1 MPSIKMEKQIRLKF
15 LIMETKA
22 RLPQLKKYQSILF
35 SFILMLSTFSVT
47 AQTQIGSDIDGEAAG
62 DWSGFSVSMPDGN
75 TVAIGAHLNDDNG
88 TNAGHVRIYKLIKNQ
103 WLQKGGDIDG
113 DSANDVSGMSVVM
126 PDSNTVAIGAPF
138 NDGNSNNSGHVRI
151 YKWRG
156 NTWIQIGNDIDGEAM
171 SNLSGFSVSMPDSNI
186 VAIGAHGNNDNGSLS
201 GHVRIYRWNG
211 SSWLQKGSD
220 IDGEAAGD
228 YSGQS
233 VSMPDSNTVAIG
245 APRNS
250 GNGSEAGHVRI
261 YNWNGNFWVQK
272 GGDIDGEAAGDW
284 LGYSVSM
291 SDSITLAIGGNHN
304 DGNGADAGHV
314 RIYRWRGSSW
324 VQKGMDIDGD
334 SAGDY
339 LGYSVRMPDSNT
351 VAIGAPKNNDNG
363 TNVGHVR
370 IYRWNGNSWIRKIA
384 DIDGEAAGD
393 WSGVSVSMPDSNT
406 IAIGARS
413 NDGNGI
419 DAGHVRV
426 FSLCNTADT
435 ITPVACVAYTSPSG
449 NYIWTNSGVYT
460 DVLPNASGCDSIITV
475 DLTINLDTTVAL
487 IGDTLV
493 SNDTSATYQWV
504 NCDNGYAPVFGA
516 GNRRFIPP
524 NNDNYAV
531 IITKN
536 GCSDTSSCYN
546 VVVSGLSDHKE
557 SNYELLIY
565 PNPTNELF
573 TIEQEVSANTPFE
586 VRDITGKIVL
596 KGNLRDKQTT
606 IDLSENSSGVYIL
619 RVGDEN
625 VKVVR
630 K

>member
-1 MPSIKMEKQIRLKF
+1 MKNKVILPNVNKWHSIF
-15 LIMETKA
+15 
-22 RLPQLKKYQSILF
+22 F
-35 SFILMLSTFSVT
+35 SFILMLSTLSVT

-113 DSANDVSGMSVVM
+113 DSANDASGISVVM

-138 NDGNSNNSGHVRI
+138 NDGNGHYSGHVRI

-156 NTWIQIGNDIDGEAM
+156 NTWVQIGNDIDGEAA
-171 SNLSGFSVSMPDSNI
+171 SDLFGFSVSMPDSTT
-186 VAIGAHGNNDNGSLS
+186 VAIGGVNNIGNGFYS

-211 SSWLQKGSD
+211 SNWLQKGSD

-284 LGYSVSM
+284 SGVSVSM
-291 SDSITLAIGGNHN
+291 PDSNTIAIGARSN
-304 DGNGADAGHV
+304 DGNGIDAGHV

-339 LGYSVRMPDSNT
+339 LGYSVRIPDSNT

-363 TNVGHVR
+363 TNAGHVR

-435 ITPVACVAYTSPSG
+435 ITAVACVAYISPSG

-504 NCDNGYAPVFGA
+504 NCDNVYSFVNGA
-516 GNRRFIPP
+516 TNRSFIPS
-524 NNDNYAV
+524 NNANYAV
-531 IITKN
+531 ILTN
-536 GCSDTSSCYN
+536 NSCVDTSACYN
-546 VVVSGLSDHKE
+546 ILMTALSEQKVSE
-557 SNYELLIY
+557 VQFTVY
-565 PNPTNELF
+565 PNPINGAF
-573 TIEQEVSANTPFE
+573 TIECNAVNNNNPFE
-586 VRDITGKIVL
+586 IRDITGKVVY
-596 KGNLRDKQTT
+596 KGKLSGNRTAV
-606 IDLSENSSGVYIL
+606 DLSECSSGVYLL
-619 RVGDEN
+619 RIRDQN
-625 VKVVR
+625 IKIVR